1 MKQQPK
7 APTPTTSKRRLV
19 RRFTGR
25 MRLTAIALFVV
36 TVVGAVMMLAASQPE
51 ENTAAPEPLKLV
63 SAPAPDPAPVAQPS
77 RKTSSRKAA
86 PAVVPASATSSPA
99 AAPAPVAANA
109 PATTTMPAGA
119 VKGEVVTITGCLEVD
134 NQEYRLTDT
143 EGADAPKARS
153 WKSGFLKKRTA
164 NLEVLDAAKKLRLAT
179 HLGQRVTVTGVV
191 SERKMDAWSLV
202 VASRSCN

>member
-7 APTPTTSKRRLV
+7 APTPTTAKRRIV
-19 RRFTGR
+19 RRFSGR

-51 ENTAAPEPLKLV
+51 ENTATPEPLKLV
-63 SAPAPDPAPVAQPS
+63 SAPAPEPAAAAQPN
-77 RKTSSRKAA
+77 RKTSPRKAA
-86 PAVVPASATSSPA
+86 VAVVPAKATASPA
-99 AAPAPVAANA
+99 AAAAPVAATA
-109 PATTTMPAGA
+109 PETTTPPAGA
-119 VKGEVVTITGCLEVD
+119 VKGEVVTITGCLEQD

-143 EGADAPKARS
+143 EGSDAPKARS
-153 WKSGFLKKRTA
+153 WKSGFLKKRAA

-191 SERKMDAWSLV
+191 AERKMEAWSLV